1 MRSLSSKTPVS
12 LSLLISSSLTATIV
26 GLGAN
31 GAFAQVTINSS
42 GTVTGTFTLPP
53 ANPNFNQSTTRVD
66 TNAAGQYFRNGVL
79 VYTAPNPGYVGT
91 KADGTHYVDFRGIP
105 VVSTNGTIT
114 SPVLTSGNLQPKKQT
129 GQEGTTLFGTIQ
141 DEFVA
146 RGFWEGVV
154 TDPKTGQQYQGVFEI
169 RGQGPRYSDANGG
182 TSPTVFDFGS
192 EYNFGNNLPP
202 TVPKP
207 LPSFTIPAGGMP
219 VKLQVK
225 VPANAV
231 LITPTPSPTPVP
243 TPAPS
248 PAPAPA
254 PAPTPVPVPAPAP
267 APTASTPTPVTAP
280 VTAPV
285 TTPAP
290 ALAPISSG
298 GSPTSGGTPSPSPSG
313 ANVPP
318 SLFSRNDSTEVN
330 HVVLE
335 SSATAATSCTPNQG
349 SNSTS
354 VSSSANE
361 QTAGCSIEL
370 TTSEQPIGPR
380 SRVLLR

>member
-1 MRSLSSKTPVS
+1 MRSLSSKTQLS

-31 GAFAQVTINSS
+31 GAFAQVTINSN

-225 VPANAV
+225 VPADAV
-231 LITPTPSPTPVP
+231 LISP
-243 TPAPS
+243 TPAPAPAAA

-254 PAPTPVPVPAPAP
+254 PAPVPTSSTPAPAP
-267 APTASTPTPVTAP
+267 APAAAPATA
-280 VTAPV
+280 
-285 TTPAP
+285 PAP
-290 ALAPISSG
+290 APVS
-298 GSPTSGGTPSPSPSG
+298 SGGTPSPSPSG
-313 ANVPP
+313 TNVPP
-318 SLFSRNDSTEVN
+318 SLFSRNDSTAVN
-330 HVVLE
+330 HVVLD
-335 SSATAATSCTPNQG
+335 STTATTSCTPNQG
-349 SNSTS
+349 SNSTN
-354 VSSSANE
+354 VSSSVNE
-361 QTAGCSIEL
+361 QTAGCLMEL

>member
-1 MRSLSSKTPVS
+1 MRSLSSKTQLS

-26 GLGAN
+26 ALGAD
-31 GAFAQVTINSS
+31 GAFAQVTINST

-66 TNAAGQYFRNGVL
+66 TNAAGQYFRNSVL

-207 LPSFTIPAGGMP
+207 LPTFTIPAGGMP

-225 VPANAV
+225 VPADAV
-231 LITPTPSPTPVP
+231 LITPTPVPAPAPAPAPAPVP
-243 TPAPS
+243 TPV

-254 PAPTPVPVPAPAP
+254 PAPTSSTPPPITTPITTPVPAP
-267 APTASTPTPVTAP
+267 V
-280 VTAPV
+280 
-285 TTPAP
+285 
-290 ALAPISSG
+290 PISSG
-298 GSPTSGGTPSPSPSG
+298 GSPASGGTPSPSPSPSG

-335 SSATAATSCTPNQG
+335 SSATATTSCTPNQG

>member
-1 MRSLSSKTPVS
+1 MRSLSSKTQLS

-26 GLGAN
+26 ALGAD
-31 GAFAQVTINSS
+31 GAFAQVTINST

-231 LITPTPSPTPVP
+231 LITPTP
-243 TPAPS
+243 
-248 PAPAPA
+248 
-254 PAPTPVPVPAPAP
+254 VPVPAPAP

-280 VTAPV
+280 GTAPV